1 MKLEG
6 WRDRET
12 GQRHVAPAL
21 DSSRKGRCIRG
32 AGGGRLSEDTHQGP
46 EEELNRPELGAPRD
60 VLREREGRQVFL
72 WGLALESLDGP
83 AEEPRPVSEV
93 KRKLCG

>member
-21 DSSRKGRCIRG
+21 DWSRKGRCLRG
-32 AGGGRLSEDTHQGP
+32 AGGGRLSEDSHQGP
-46 EEELNRPELGAPRD
+46 EEELDRPELGAPWD
-60 VLREREGRQVFL
+60 VQEREGWQVFL

-83 AEEPRPVSEV
+83 AKEPRPVSEV